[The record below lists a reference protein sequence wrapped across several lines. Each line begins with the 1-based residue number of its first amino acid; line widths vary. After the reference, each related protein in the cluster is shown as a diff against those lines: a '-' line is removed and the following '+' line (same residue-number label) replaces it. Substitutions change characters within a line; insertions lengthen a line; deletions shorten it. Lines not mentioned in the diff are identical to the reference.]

1 MACRSFGCFRQDGI
15 LASSAHSP
23 AAAHVTATEAA
34 IHVAPAEAAAHMA
47 ATATAAACLCTG
59 GEKAAGQYR
68 ACQNHHYSSSH
79 DILLGIGGL
88 SAAEPGQTLACT
100 SWATANVAIAREVG
114 MLTHALD

>member
-1 MACRSFGCFRQDGI
+1 MTCRSFGCFRQDGI

-23 AAAHVTATEAA
+23 AAT
-34 IHVAPAEAAAHMA
+34 HMA
-47 ATATAAACLCTG
+47 ATAAACLCTD
-59 GEKAAGQYR
+59 GEKAAGQYW
-68 ACQNHHYSSSH
+68 ACQNHHYPSSH

-100 SWATANVAIAREVG
+100 SRATANIAIAREVG